1 MIVNSAC
8 WISNLWLIN
17 ESDTWYES
25 QRSLFTAPKAN
36 ANKSSDRS
44 VFIFF
49 SCYSGCGMCVS
60 PKAHHHDQSNRELLC
75 PVQWYGNIFNSLRGM
90 NKNLRN
96 KLAGSRRW
104 RRQLRYNNYSKQSV
118 HTVHPSIH
126 GFQYL
131 NCLLLLLMLL
141 NTLQRYRETHSPPT
155 AMMIFKSAW
164 LASPRAF
171 VVSSDDH
178 PIINYN
184 RVSHTADR
192 VCPLADLHQNQKLI
206 EWWSS
211 CAVEYLPSLTTSDDS
226 WWTSRELD
234 GRDY

>member
-1 MIVNSAC
+1 
-8 WISNLWLIN
+8 
-17 ESDTWYES
+17 
-25 QRSLFTAPKAN
+25 
-36 ANKSSDRS
+36 
-44 VFIFF
+44 
-49 SCYSGCGMCVS
+49 
-60 PKAHHHDQSNRELLC
+60 
-75 PVQWYGNIFNSLRGM
+75 M
-90 NKNLRN
+90 NKNVRN

-104 RRQLRYNNYSKQSV
+104 RQLRYINYSKQSV

-131 NCLLLLLMLL
+131 NCLLLLLLL
-141 NTLQRYRETHSPPT
+141 NTLQRYRETRSPPT
-155 AMMIFKSAW
+155 AMMIFKSAS

-178 PIINYN
+178 PIIINYN
-184 RVSHTADR
+184 RVSHTDDR

-211 CAVEYLPSLTTSDDS
+211 CAVEYLPSLTTSADS

>member
-25 QRSLFTAPKAN
+25 QRSLFTAQKAN

-44 VFIFF
+44 VFMFF

-90 NKNLRN
+90 NKNVRN

-104 RRQLRYNNYSKQSV
+104 RPQLRYINYSKQSV

-131 NCLLLLLMLL
+131 NCLLLLLLL
-141 NTLQRYRETHSPPT
+141 NTLQRDIERPTRRQLRWWYSNQPHS
-155 AMMIFKSAW
+155 
-164 LASPRAF
+164 RA
-171 VVSSDDH
+171 
-178 PIINYN
+178 PE
-184 RVSHTADR
+184 
-192 VCPLADLHQNQKLI
+192 LLL
-206 EWWSS
+206 W
-211 CAVEYLPSLTTSDDS
+211 AVTT
-226 WWTSRELD
+226 TR
-234 GRDY
+234 